1 MRIRRAGALALLA
14 AAAACA
20 ASGAARLLR
29 PRIAEGQGGFVVSD
43 EERASRIGAG
53 MLARGGNAVDA
64 AVATAFAL
72 AVTLP
77 EAGNLG
83 GGGFL
88 VAHIGGKSHA
98 LDFRETAPAAA
109 RRDMYLDARG
119 MATERS
125 LTGHLAAGVP
135 GSVAG
140 LFEAHQKLGQLPWPE
155 LVQPA
160 VELAESGFVMD
171 AGLSAVIASERKRLA
186 QFSASADLFLP
197 GGAPVAPGTRWRNP
211 GLAATLRRVAAQGP
225 AGFYSGPTAELLAAE
240 MARGGGAITKDD
252 LLQYKAKWRAPLE
265 ISYRDHRIITMP
277 LPSSGGPVLAM
288 ALGILEPYSLRA
300 LGHGSPSAIHLQAE
314 ALRRAFAA
322 RNALLGDPEFTP
334 DRTARLRSPEWI
346 EAQRATMRLD
356 RATPSLSIGP
366 GTGDDG
372 GSQKHTTHLSAVDGM
387 GNAVALTTTLN
398 TGFGSAVVVSG
409 AGFLLNNEMD
419 DFAAKPGEPNT
430 FGLVQGEANAIEP
443 GKRMLSSMTPTVVLD
458 PSGRVVLVT
467 GAAGGPTITTAVFQI
482 LTARLDFGASAV
494 EAAAGPRFHHQHL
507 PDELRFEPGLLGEE
521 DKAHLESL
529 GHRLVPRE
537 KIADAQSILWEN
549 GRWVAVADPRRR
561 GAPAAADA
569 IKIAPSAR

>member
-20 ASGAARLLR
+20 GSGAARLPR
-29 PRIAEGQGGFVVSD
+29 PRTAQGQGGFVVSD
-43 EERASRIGAG
+43 EERASQIGAQ

-88 VAHIGGKSHA
+88 VAHLGGKSHA

-119 MATERS
+119 KPTERS

-140 LFEAHQKLGQLPWPE
+140 LFEAHQKLGRLSWQE
-155 LVQPA
+155 LVKPA

-197 GGAPVAPGTRWRNP
+197 GGAPVAPGTLWRNP
-211 GLAATLRRVAAQGP
+211 DLAATLRRIAAQGP
-225 AGFYSGPTAELLAAE
+225 AGFYSGPTADLLATE

-265 ISYRDHRIITMP
+265 ISYRGHRIVTMP

-288 ALGILEPYSLRA
+288 ALGILEPYSMRA
-300 LGHGSPSAIHLQAE
+300 LGHGSPSAIHLQTE

-334 DRTARLRSPEWI
+334 DRTARLRSPEWLA
-346 EAQRATMRLD
+346 AQRATIRLD
-356 RATPSLSIGP
+356 HATPSLSVGP
-366 GTGDDG
+366 GLGDDG
-372 GSQKHTTHLSAVDGM
+372 GSQKHTTHLSAVDGE

-398 TGFGSAVVVSG
+398 TGFGSAVVVAG

-458 PSGRVVLVT
+458 PNGRVVLVT

-482 LTARLDFGASAV
+482 VTARLDFGAGAA

-507 PDELRFEPGLLGEE
+507 PDELRIEPELLGKEA
-521 DKAHLESL
+521 KAHLESL
-529 GHRLVPRE
+529 GHRLAPRE
-537 KIADAQSILWEN
+537 KIADAQSILWEK
-549 GRWVAVADPRRR
+549 GQWVAVADPRRR